1 MLSLAGSYTCKAAVI
16 RCEQSYRSVWHNN
29 HNNLDS
35 WSLYLLS
42 TFISVWSSSVKWCW
56 KLCKNLRS
64 ELWMRLFC
72 QLQDGFIIIILY
84 IMKGSIATNILLAQK
99 LLKWKKNSSLLMDN
113 FIKLKG
119 FWCFLITWHNH
130 IICWLKLFAV
140 TWISVTKVSFSSP
153 SPEIYF
159 SPHPLFFNS
168 KWAEKGISQSY

>member
-42 TFISVWSSSVKWCW
+42 TFISVWSSSVRWCW

-84 IMKGSIATNILLAQK
+84 IMKGRIATNILLAQK
-99 LLKWKKNSSLLMDN
+99 LLKWKKKLFIANGQFHQIKRVLVFSHHMTQSHYLLTKALCSHMD
-113 FIKLKG
+113 FSDKG
-119 FWCFLITWHNH
+119 FIQ
-130 IICWLKLFAV
+130 
-140 TWISVTKVSFSSP
+140 FSESRN
-153 SPEIYF
+153 I
-159 SPHPLFFNS
+159 L
-168 KWAEKGISQSY
+168 QSTSTVF